1 MNDRLLLSN
10 INSLHWVR
18 GELEQSLVR
27 VRGLIEHYI
36 DSSSDSLTLQ
46 QAVAELQTVR
56 GTLHMIQRHG
66 AAIATEEMS
75 QTLLDLLYARVK
87 EVEVAYSTLLG
98 ATVLLADYI
107 GALAEG
113 MDDSALVL
121 QPVINE
127 LRLARGQAVVTETDL
142 FVIQMKAVGLALPA
156 AETLDGADA
165 QKEARKLLLVFQTSL
180 LHWLKNDAEAANG
193 LARMG
198 KIAVRIEGHT
208 QEPRMRQLWRTLA
221 AVVEALLTRT
231 LEESLDLKRLV
242 GAAAQEIRLLAQGGE
257 DAAVPKLGDLAW
269 QLLFFAGRSRGQGP
283 RIAALREQFQLHSY
297 LPPDS
302 QVLECRRRIR
312 GPNTSLLLRVSEEI
326 HRDFTEVKDQIDLV
340 VRGGGKAGAG
350 LVSARERL
358 SRIAATLATL
368 GLPVLQRVINNQVRL
383 IESLGDAGAGSALW
397 MDVAMSILRV
407 EHSLDDAL
415 FHQLQFDAG
424 AKARPPELEDSV
436 PHSRDL
442 AESRAALLR
451 EAMVNLARFKTS
463 TDAYVRGVENA
474 IAAEA
479 PRLLTEISSAFH
491 ILQIERASTLVAQL
505 ERYVRSAG
513 FAEVRTNRE
522 RADRFADAVALVE
535 YYLEDAGRGGIAQ
548 AESLLDRLAGYVE
561 ELEISE
567 EPAAAVEA
575 QVAEILGTEPQ
586 AVLPPEAFTAP
597 EEPVPS
603 SP

>member
-208 QEPRMRQLWRTLA
+208 QEPRM
-221 AVVEALLTRT
+221 
-231 LEESLDLKRLV
+231 
-242 GAAAQEIRLLAQGGE
+242 
-257 DAAVPKLGDLAW
+257 
-269 QLLFFAGRSRGQGP
+269 
-283 RIAALREQFQLHSY
+283 
-297 LPPDS
+297 
-302 QVLECRRRIR
+302 
-312 GPNTSLLLRVSEEI
+312 
-326 HRDFTEVKDQIDLV
+326 
-340 VRGGGKAGAG
+340 
-350 LVSARERL
+350 
-358 SRIAATLATL
+358 
-368 GLPVLQRVINNQVRL
+368 
-383 IESLGDAGAGSALW
+383 
-397 MDVAMSILRV
+397 
-407 EHSLDDAL
+407 
-415 FHQLQFDAG
+415 
-424 AKARPPELEDSV
+424 
-436 PHSRDL
+436 
-442 AESRAALLR
+442 
-451 EAMVNLARFKTS
+451 
-463 TDAYVRGVENA
+463 
-474 IAAEA
+474 
-479 PRLLTEISSAFH
+479 
-491 ILQIERASTLVAQL
+491 
-505 ERYVRSAG
+505 
-513 FAEVRTNRE
+513 
-522 RADRFADAVALVE
+522 
-535 YYLEDAGRGGIAQ
+535 
-548 AESLLDRLAGYVE
+548 
-561 ELEISE
+561 
-567 EPAAAVEA
+567 
-575 QVAEILGTEPQ
+575 
-586 AVLPPEAFTAP
+586 
-597 EEPVPS
+597 
-603 SP
+603 